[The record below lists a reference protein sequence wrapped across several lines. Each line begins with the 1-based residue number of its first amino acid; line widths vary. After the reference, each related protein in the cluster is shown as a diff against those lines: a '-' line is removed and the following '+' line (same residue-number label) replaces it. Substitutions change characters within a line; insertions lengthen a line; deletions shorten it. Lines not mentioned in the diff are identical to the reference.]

1 MFDFFTSF
9 RLIAA
14 FLIGFI
20 VDEGFRPGD
29 EQIKR
34 IVDEMI
40 DATVPMG
47 GQEHHDRY
55 GCTVILEGDNTCIE
69 AMIDCYVMDMAWV
82 KITLTDDDNTE
93 ELLISYTVFDD
104 DDIQATIS
112 YNGED
117 IVA

>member
-9 RLIAA
+9 RFIAA

-20 VDEGFRPGD
+20 VDEVFRPSD

-34 IVDEMI
+34 IVDDMI
-40 DATVPMG
+40 DAIVLMG
-47 GQEHHDRY
+47 GQEYHDKY
-55 GCTVILEGDNTCIE
+55 GCTVILEEDNTRIE

-93 ELLISYTVFDD
+93 ELLISCTVFDD
-104 DDIQATIS
+104 DDIQSTIS

-117 IVA
+117 IVV

>member
-34 IVDEMI
+34 IVDDMI
-40 DATVPMG
+40 DAIVLMG
-47 GQEHHDRY
+47 GQEYHDNY
-55 GCTVILEGDNTCIE
+55 GCTVILEGDNTRLE
-69 AMIDCYVMDMAWV
+69 ALIDCYVMDMAWV
-82 KITLTDDDNTE
+82 KITLTDDKNTE
-93 ELLISYTVFDD
+93 DLLICYTAFDD
-104 DDIQATIS
+104 GDIQSTIS
-112 YNGED
+112 YNGDD

>member
-14 FLIGFI
+14 FLVGFI
-20 VDEGFRPGD
+20 VDEDFRPGD
-29 EQIKR
+29 EQIQR
-34 IVDEMI
+34 IVDDMI
-40 DATVPMG
+40 DAIIPMG
-47 GQEHHDRY
+47 GQEHHDNY
-55 GCTVILEGDNTCIE
+55 GCTVILEGNNTRIE

-82 KITLTDDDNTE
+82 KITLTDDGNTE
-93 ELLISYTVFDD
+93 ELLICYTVFDD
-104 DDIQATIS
+104 GDIQSTIS

>member
-20 VDEGFRPGD
+20 VDEDFRPVD

-34 IVDEMI
+34 IVDDMI
-40 DATVPMG
+40 DAIVPMG
-47 GQEHHDRY
+47 GQEYHDNY
-55 GCTVILEGDNTCIE
+55 GCTVILEGDNTRIE

-82 KITLTDDDNTE
+82 KITLTGDDNTE
-93 ELLISYTVFDD
+93 ELLICYTVFDD
-104 DDIQATIS
+104 GDIQSTIS
-112 YNGED
+112 YNDAD

>member
-20 VDEGFRPGD
+20 VDEDFRPGD

-34 IVDEMI
+34 IVDDMI
-40 DATVPMG
+40 DAIVPIG
-47 GQEHHDRY
+47 GQEHHDNY
-55 GCTVILEGDNTCIE
+55 GCTVILEGDNTRIE

-82 KITLTDDDNTE
+82 KITLTDEGNTE
-93 ELLISYTVFDD
+93 ALLISYTVFDD

-112 YNGED
+112 YNSED
-117 IVA
+117 IVV

>member
-20 VDEGFRPGD
+20 VDEDFRPGD
-29 EQIKR
+29 EQIKQ
-34 IVDEMI
+34 IVDDMI
-40 DATVPMG
+40 DAIVPVG
-47 GQEHHDRY
+47 GQEHYDRY
-55 GCTVILEGDNTCIE
+55 GCTVILQGDNTHIE
-69 AMIDCYVMDMAWV
+69 AMIDCYVMDMVWV
-82 KITLTDDDNTE
+82 KITLTDEDNTE

-104 DDIQATIS
+104 DDIQATIT

-117 IVA
+117 IVV